1 MRNAPDLIYQINADA
16 RRAGSSTSIAQ
27 FASLMSHAQYR
38 VPYEITSRHVTAGQ
52 EVLDWGCGNGH
63 FSILLRHLGARTT
76 GYSFEDAPA
85 FLADDPL
92 FRHARGSED
101 DPRRIPFAAGT
112 FDRVCSVGVLEHV
125 WETGGDERD
134 SLREIARILKPGGL
148 FLTFH
153 LPNQRGWIEP
163 AFRALGVRTYHHK
176 RRYDAAQIQRLWNDA
191 GFDVVEL
198 GTYNMLPRN
207 MATALPRSLRHS
219 RLLAGVYDAMDTLL
233 HGILARFATNY
244 FVVGRRRE

>member
-1 MRNAPDLIYQINADA
+1 MHNQPDLIHQINADA
-16 RRAGSSTSIAQ
+16 RRAGISTSIAQ
-27 FASLMSHAQYR
+27 FASLISHAQYR

-63 FSILLRHLGARTT
+63 FSVLLRHLGARTT

-85 FLADDPL
+85 FLSDDTSC
-92 FRHARGSED
+92 RHVRGSET
-101 DPRRIPFAAGT
+101 DPRRIPFDAST

-134 SLREIARILKPGGL
+134 SLHEIARILKPGGL

-176 RRYDAAQIQRLWNDA
+176 RRYDAAQIQRLWDEA
-191 GFDVVEL
+191 GFDIVEM

-207 MATALPRSLRHS
+207 MATALPHSLRHI
-219 RLLAGVYDAMDTLL
+219 RVLARVYDAVDTLL
-233 HGILARFATNY
+233 HGGLARFATNY
-244 FVVGRRRE
+244 FVVGRRRG